1 LAGEERIVA
10 RRAIALADSQQNIG
24 RSFWF
29 ALEHFV
35 TNYTYFCES
44 LTVE

>member
-10 RRAIALADSQQNIG
+10 IGDRTPCDSEQNTC

-29 ALEHFV
+29 ALEHYV
-35 TNYTYFCES
+35 TNYTYFG
-44 LTVE
+44 